1 MKFFNNLILKDEIPG
16 EAKNDKSEIEVGCD
30 RCDLKMSYL
39 GKIPFRV
46 GGMAGI
52 AGLLV
57 GSWAD
62 VNEKLIHIDV
72 YRCDKC
78 RKLELFDNQLN
89 LTSFR

>member
-16 EAKNDKSEIEVGCD
+16 KITNDEPEIEVGCHK
-30 RCDLKMSYL
+30 CDLKMSYL

-46 GGMAGI
+46 GGMQGI

-62 VNEKLIHIDV
+62 VNEELLHIDV
-72 YRCDKC
+72 YRCDSC
-78 RKLELFDNQLN
+78 RKLELFDNQLE